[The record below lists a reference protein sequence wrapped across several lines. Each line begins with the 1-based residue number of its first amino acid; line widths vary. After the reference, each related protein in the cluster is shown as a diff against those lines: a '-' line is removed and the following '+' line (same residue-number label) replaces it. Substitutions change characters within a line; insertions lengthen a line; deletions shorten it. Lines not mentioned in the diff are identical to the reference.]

1 MDSCFAHHA
10 SFLEVSPRSR
20 GKDEPRQGQRPA
32 TADRLMGN
40 RRLETSE
47 AARFRS
53 LADGLPSVGFAG
65 LRKGSRDCPG
75 YGTTWQG
82 VSLAGRVRD
91 CEVRAR
97 VLIL

>member
-40 RRLETSE
+40 LRLETSE

-53 LADGLPSVGFAG
+53 LADGLPSVGFAPVTAPPG
-65 LRKGSRDCPG
+65 KGCHWPAECV
-75 YGTTWQG
+75 T
-82 VSLAGRVRD
+82 VRF
-91 CEVRAR
+91 VHAS
-97 VLIL
+97 

>member
-40 RRLETSE
+40 RRLEMSE

-53 LADGLPSVGFAG
+53 LAGGLPSVSFAV

-75 YGTTWQG
+75 YGITWQG
-82 VSLAGRVRD
+82 VPLAGRVSD

>member
-20 GKDEPRQGQRPA
+20 GKDEARQGQRPA

-40 RRLETSE
+40 RRLETPE

-53 LADGLPSVGFAG
+53 LAGGLPSVSFAG